1 MWIVILP
8 KFRLSQVDLWQAV
21 FSVYVL
27 PAKMLE
33 NAVTPI
39 FASVLWSRLFLSLFF
54 DIRRSARLNSLPHK
68 LHFELFLP
76 LLKNHGIS

>member
-33 NAVTPI
+33 NTVTPI
-39 FASVLWSRLFLSLFF
+39 FASLFCSKQFLSLLF
-54 DIRRSARLNSLPHK
+54 DIRHYARLNSL
-68 LHFELFLP
+68 
-76 LLKNHGIS
+76 S